1 MLLRRMLLRRVERRA
16 TLLRRDERRAALLRR
31 EERVLFVRDALR
43 AILYY
48 FVRL

>member
-16 TLLRRDERRAALLRR
+16 TLLRREERRAALLRR

-43 AILYY
+43 AILY
-48 FVRL
+48 